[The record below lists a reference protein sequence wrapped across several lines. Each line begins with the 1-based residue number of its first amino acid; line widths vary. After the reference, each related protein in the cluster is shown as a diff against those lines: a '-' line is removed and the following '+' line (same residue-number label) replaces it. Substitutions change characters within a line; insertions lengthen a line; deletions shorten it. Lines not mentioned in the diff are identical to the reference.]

1 MTLTTGK
8 LIAFEGIDGA
18 GKGTQ
23 MELLIDFLNKVGIK
37 CIEFSFPQYESA
49 FGQVVGKYL
58 RGEFGDLYQISPYLS
73 ALPYALDR
81 FQARGAIIDHLE
93 KGFVIIMDRYVGSN
107 VAHQS
112 ARLPINQRDEFARW
126 LSTVEY
132 DYLGMPR
139 EDLTLYLRIPSQI
152 GYKMVE
158 KKAQRSYM
166 SASRDIHETDS
177 TYQNEVAQ
185 VFDHLAESNDCW
197 MTISTTNAA
206 GQLMGKDT
214 IHLAVVEA
222 IKNQLGISV

>member
-1 MTLTTGK
+1 MTLKTGK

-23 MELLIDFLNKVGIK
+23 MALLVDYLKKSHIK
-37 CIEFSFPQYESA
+37 CIELSFPQYESE

-81 FQARGAIIDHLE
+81 FQARGTIVDHLE

-112 ARLPINQRDEFARW
+112 ARLPMDQRDEFVRW

-158 KKAQRSYM
+158 TKAQRSYM
-166 SASRDIHETDS
+166 ATSRDIHETDS
-177 TYQNEVAQ
+177 SYQNEVAQ
-185 VFDHLAESNDCW
+185 VFDLLAERNDCW

-206 GQLMGKDT
+206 GQLMEKNT
-214 IHLAVVEA
+214 IHLAVVEV
-222 IKNQLGISV
+222 INKLGIFT